1 MPHVQLGKD
10 TQVRLYSSGVNEP
23 IMVRTRGLGIR
34 FHKEISD
41 GKEYICATITPRKG
55 KPLGLMR
62 HLMQVVP
69 PGGKVL
75 DPFAGGGATLVAPTR
90 WGWMPW
96 A

>member
-1 MPHVQLGKD
+1 MCH
-10 TQVRLYSSGVNEP
+10 Y
-23 IMVRTRGLGIR
+23 
-34 FHKEISD
+34 H
-41 GKEYICATITPRKG
+41 PRKG